1 MKIYFA
7 AAIRGGREDH
17 QLYQKLISFL
27 TMNKHQQVLT
37 EHIGSNQLIGT
48 HESKLS
54 DKEIRNRDIELLT
67 QADLVIAETSQPSL
81 GVGYELAQAEQQ
93 AKPVIILHRPG
104 KSTLSAMINGTDY
117 FKDRVHTYAT
127 FAEAKHILNR
137 ELEQVTKQIEQNNED
152 RH

>member
-7 AAIRGGREDH
+7 AAIRGGREDR

-27 TMNKHQQVLT
+27 KMNKHQQVLT
-37 EHIGSNQLIGT
+37 EHIGSNQLIST
-48 HESKLS
+48 RENKLS
-54 DKEIRNRDIELLT
+54 DKEIRDRDINLLT

-81 GVGYELAQAEQQ
+81 GVGYELAQAEQL

-117 FKDRVHTYAT
+117 FKDKVHTYAT
-127 FAEAKHILNR
+127 IEDAKRVLNR
-137 ELEQVTKQIEQNNED
+137 ELEQVAKQVKHASEEQ
-152 RH
+152 

>member
-7 AAIRGGREDH
+7 AAIRGGREDR

-27 TMNKHQQVLT
+27 KMNKHQKVLT
-37 EHIGSNQLIGT
+37 EHIGSSQLIST
-48 HESKLS
+48 RESKLS
-54 DKEIRNRDIELLT
+54 DKEIRDRDIDLLT

-117 FKDRVHTYAT
+117 FKDKVHQYETLEDAKRV
-127 FAEAKHILNR
+127 LNS
-137 ELEQVTKQIEQNNED
+137 ELELVAKQIKNASEEK
-152 RH
+152 